1 MNYTNF
7 IINSIDSTEFQLK
20 TSLISIYYFL
30 LLLLLI
36 LINEL
41 NWFQL

>member
-1 MNYTNF
+1 MNYINF

-30 LLLLLI
+30 LLLLI